1 MQKKSVLFIGTP
13 GILLYSTSIKKSL
26 QKLDLQIY
34 EPEYPKFKDQNALQK
49 RFSRKE
55 FLANFFHL
63 QNQKYI
69 EALDKYKPDFIF
81 VINNSRMNEEFLQ
94 YANKQQIPVYMY
106 CIDSIRWCDKALEHM
121 KYYDEI
127 FSYEPSDTEI
137 EFKPGKF
144 VNFLPLGFDP
154 DIYKPNYSITDKKYD
169 ICFVGR
175 LDKRRLFILEKVAE
189 YAYKNNLN
197 FVVYTSIQ
205 LFNIPHFWLI
215 PKLLVRRLKYNLK
228 YRYLMK
234 YIINRPIIGDE
245 LTALYNNSKICLN
258 IHVGTHAGMH
268 TGPNPR
274 TFELL
279 GCQAFEIIDA
289 SHLDKTI
296 LKSETHLVEFIDE
309 KDLIKKINYY
319 LQNAAKRNSIAT
331 NGFKTALKTYQ
342 LSKLIKQALYQTKI
356 LN

>member
-1 MQKKSVLFIGTP
+1 MSKSVLFIGTP
-13 GILLYSTSIKKSL
+13 GILLYSTSTKKSL
-26 QKLDLQIY
+26 QNLGLKIY

-49 RFSRKE
+49 RLSRKK
-55 FLANFFHL
+55 FLTDFFHF

-69 EALDKYKPDFIF
+69 EALDKYKPDFVF
-81 VINNSRMNEEFLQ
+81 VINNSRMNGEFLQ
-94 YANKQQIPVYMY
+94 YANNKQIPVYMY

-121 KYYDEI
+121 HYYDEI
-127 FSYEPSDTEI
+127 FSYEPSDTKI

-144 VNFLPLGFDP
+144 VNFLPLGFDS
-154 DIYKPNYSITDKKYD
+154 DIYKPNYSITNKKYD
-169 ICFVGR
+169 LCFVGR
-175 LDKRRLFILEKVAE
+175 LDKRRLFVLEKVAE

-215 PKLLVRRLKYNLK
+215 PKLLVRRLKYNFK
-228 YRYLMK
+228 YKHLMK

-289 SHLDKTI
+289 GHLDKTI
-296 LKSETHLVEFIDE
+296 LESKKHLVEFTNE
-309 KDLIKKINYY
+309 NDLIEKIDHY
-319 LQNAAKRNSIAT
+319 LHHSDERNIIAI
-331 NGFKTALKTYQ
+331 NGLKTALNSYQ
-342 LSKLIKQALYQTKI
+342 LDELIKQALIKTRI

>member
-1 MQKKSVLFIGTP
+1 MPKSVLFIGTP
-13 GILLYSTSIKKSL
+13 GILLYSTSIKKAL
-26 QKLDLQIY
+26 QNLGLKIY

-49 RFSRKE
+49 RLYRKK

-81 VINNSRMNEEFLQ
+81 VINNSRMNGEFLQ
-94 YANKQQIPVYMY
+94 YANKQQIPLYMY

-144 VNFLPLGFDP
+144 VKFLPLGFDS

-169 ICFVGR
+169 LCFVGR
-175 LDKRRLFILEKVAE
+175 LDKRRLSVLEKIAE
-189 YAYKNNLN
+189 YAYKNNLT
-197 FVVYTSIQ
+197 FAVYTSIQ
-205 LFNIPHFWLI
+205 LFHIPHFWLI

-289 SHLDKTI
+289 GHI
-296 LKSETHLVEFIDE
+296 SETTLQHG
-309 KDLIKKINYY
+309 KDLIEFHN
-319 LQNAAKRNSIAT
+319 T
-331 NGFKTALKTYQ
+331 EE
-342 LSKLIKQALYQTKI
+342 LIKQIDYYLKVPEERLKI
-356 LN
+356 AAAGYNTAHNKYKLSILMTEIIKYIK

>member
-1 MQKKSVLFIGTP
+1 MHKSVLFIGTP

-26 QKLDLQIY
+26 QNLGLQIY

-49 RFSRKE
+49 RLSRKK

-81 VINNSRMNEEFLQ
+81 VINNSRMNGEFLQ
-94 YANKQQIPVYMY
+94 YANKQQIPIYMY

-127 FSYEPSDTEI
+127 FSYEPSDSEI

-144 VNFLPLGFDP
+144 VKFLPLGFDP
-154 DIYKPNYSITDKKYD
+154 AIYKPDSSIHNKKYD
-169 ICFVGR
+169 LCFVGR
-175 LDKRRLFILEKVAE
+175 LDKRRLSVLEKVAE
-189 YAYKNNLN
+189 YAYKNNLT
-197 FVVYTSIQ
+197 FAVYTSIQ
-205 LFNIPHFWLI
+205 LFNIPHFYLI

-228 YRYLMK
+228 YKYLMK

-245 LTALYNNSKICLN
+245 LTTLYNNSKICLN

-289 SHLDKTI
+289 GHI
-296 LKSETHLVEFIDE
+296 SETMLQHG
-309 KDLIKKINYY
+309 KDLIEFNNTEELIKEIDYY
-319 LQNAAKRNSIAT
+319 LKAPDERLKIAT
-331 NGFKTALKTYQ
+331 AGYDTARHKYK
-342 LSKLIKQALYQTKI
+342 LSVLLREAMKYIK
-356 LN
+356 

>member
-1 MQKKSVLFIGTP
+1 MHKSVLFIGTP

-26 QKLDLQIY
+26 QNLGLQIY

-49 RFSRKE
+49 RLSRKK

-81 VINNSRMNEEFLQ
+81 VINNSRMNGEFLQ
-94 YANKQQIPVYMY
+94 YANKQQIPIYMY

-127 FSYEPSDTEI
+127 FSYEPSDSEI

-144 VNFLPLGFDP
+144 VKFLPLGFDP
-154 DIYKPNYSITDKKYD
+154 AIYKPDSSIHNKKYD
-169 ICFVGR
+169 LCFVGR
-175 LDKRRLFILEKVAE
+175 LDKRRLSVLEKVAE
-189 YAYKNNLN
+189 YAYKNNLT
-197 FVVYTSIQ
+197 FAVYTSIQ

-228 YRYLMK
+228 YKYLMK

-245 LTALYNNSKICLN
+245 LTTLYNNSKICLN

-289 SHLDKTI
+289 GHI
-296 LKSETHLVEFIDE
+296 SETMLQHG
-309 KDLIKKINYY
+309 KDLIEFNNTEELIKEIDYY
-319 LQNAAKRNSIAT
+319 LKAPDERLKIAT
-331 NGFKTALKTYQ
+331 AGYDTARHKYK
-342 LSKLIKQALYQTKI
+342 LSVLLREAMKYIK
-356 LN
+356 

>member
-1 MQKKSVLFIGTP
+1 MPKSVLFIGTP
-13 GILLYSTSIKKSL
+13 GILLYSTSIKKAL
-26 QKLDLQIY
+26 QNLGLKIY

-49 RFSRKE
+49 RLYRKK
-55 FLANFFHL
+55 FLTTFFHL

-81 VINNSRMNEEFLQ
+81 VINNSRMNGEFLQ
-94 YANKQQIPVYMY
+94 YANKQQIPLYMY

-144 VNFLPLGFDP
+144 VKFLPLGFDS

-169 ICFVGR
+169 LCFVGR
-175 LDKRRLFILEKVAE
+175 LDKRRLSVLEKVAE
-189 YAYKNNLN
+189 YAYKNNLT
-197 FVVYTSIQ
+197 FAVYTSIQ
-205 LFNIPHFWLI
+205 LFHIPHFWLI

-289 SHLDKTI
+289 GHI
-296 LKSETHLVEFIDE
+296 SETTLQHG
-309 KDLIKKINYY
+309 KDLIEFHN
-319 LQNAAKRNSIAT
+319 T
-331 NGFKTALKTYQ
+331 EE
-342 LSKLIKQALYQTKI
+342 LIKQIDYYLKVPEERLKI
-356 LN
+356 AAAGYNTTHNKYELSILMTEVIKYIK